1 MNGIGQQALPMLA
14 LSLHQGHK
22 SNNID
27 KIKLQRKIHI
37 PTYIIYIHTH
47 ENYDVVEEKRR
58 GGEQG
63 WKDEKEGKRKV
74 ITK

>member
-47 ENYDVVEEKRR
+47 ENYNVVEEKRR
-58 GGEQG
+58 GGG
-63 WKDEKEGKRKV
+63 SKDGKMKKREKEK
-74 ITK
+74 